1 MVPRL
6 LEKYRNETVPA
17 LMQKLGYKNRFQV
30 PRLKK
35 IVINMGIGLGA
46 HDAKLIEEAQK
57 DLAIIAGQKPIVTKA
72 KKAISN
78 FKIRKGSAVGCA
90 VTLRRS
96 NMYEFLDRLINVAMP
111 RVRDFKG
118 LPGNSFDEHGNYTF
132 GLLEQGIFPEIEPD
146 KVSRTQ
152 GMDITINL
160 TRTTKDVAYE
170 LLKHLGVPL
179 KERLAKT
186 ENGKEGVNRKV

>member
-1 MVPRL
+1 MVYRVMTPRL

-17 LMQKLGYKNRFQV
+17 LMQKFGYKNRFQV

-35 IVINMGIGLGA
+35 IVINMGVGLGA
-46 HDAKLIEEAQK
+46 HDPKMIEEAQK

-96 NMYEFLDRLINVAMP
+96 KMYEFLDRLINVAMP

-118 LPGNSFDEHGNYTF
+118 LPRNSFDEHGNYTF

-179 KERLAKT
+179 KEKQPP
-186 ENGKEGVNRKV
+186 KER

>member
-1 MVPRL
+1 MTPRL
-6 LEKYRNETVPA
+6 LEKYRNEIITA
-17 LMQKLGYKNRFQV
+17 LMQKFGYKNRFQV

-35 IVINMGIGLGA
+35 VVINMGLGLGA
-46 HDAKLIEEAQK
+46 HDPKIIEEAQK
-57 DLAIIAGQKPIVTKA
+57 DLAIITGQKPIVTKA

-78 FKIRKGSAVGCA
+78 FKIRKGSSVGCM
-90 VTLRRS
+90 VTLRGAR
-96 NMYEFLDRLINVAMP
+96 MYEFLDRLINVAIP

-118 LPGNSFDEHGNYTF
+118 LPANSFDEHGNYTF

-146 KVSRTQ
+146 KIFKTQ

-170 LLKHLGVPL
+170 LLKHIGMPL
-179 KERLAKT
+179 KEK
-186 ENGKEGVNRKV
+186 GKQG